1 MYPHGDEYP
10 LNMPSISSD
19 LYHQRVEL
27 APGLRISHASASTL
41 TDALLD
47 PEISGKFRTQPE
59 YVTRSAMPYPANIQ
73 QMIPGQSNYSDPQTA
88 HSWVDWAHTSLDG
101 FNAAPEDS
109 RIPQNP
115 IARYLMDDN
124 LQLSYPRQ
132 FPAAPEDPAAFSASK
147 PTSHAAFP
155 LRSVNGD
162 HLHHHPDTVGR
173 SNMRRGSHDRSS
185 DGSHPSSAASSS
197 VHLPPDVSLSQQ
209 QIPYQ
214 VRLSRAT

>member
-1 MYPHGDEYP
+1 MYHHGDEYP
-10 LNMPSISSD
+10 LTMPAISGD

-27 APGLRISHASASTL
+27 VPGLRIPPGSASTL

-47 PEISGKFRTQPE
+47 PEISAKFRTQPE
-59 YVTRSAMPYPANIQ
+59 YLAQPTNIQ
-73 QMIPGQSNYSDPQTA
+73 QMIPGQSNYADPQTA
-88 HSWVDWAHTSLDG
+88 HSWVDWAHTPLDG
-101 FNAAPEDS
+101 FNAAPDDS

-132 FPAAPEDPAAFSASK
+132 FPATQDPTAFSTSK
-147 PTSHAAFP
+147 PASHTP
-155 LRSVNGD
+155 RGVNGD

-185 DGSHPSSAASSS
+185 DSSHPSSAASSS
-197 VHLPPDVSLSQQ
+197 VHLPPDVSLPQH
-209 QIPYQ
+209 QISYQ
-214 VRLSRAT
+214 VRLSRTA